1 MPKIISWAAYFLDV
15 STSAARVLVGCG
27 APVVVSI
34 TSHNTRMFLPP
45 RIGSLQVNTGLS
57 MQSDLSPV
65 ACSVEEPSN
74 PQIGGVFTL
83 SFKIFVLERSMGVG

>member
-1 MPKIISWAAYFLDV
+1 M
-15 STSAARVLVGCG
+15 
-27 APVVVSI
+27 

-45 RIGSLQVNTGLS
+45 RIGSLQVKTGFN

-65 ACSVEEPSN
+65 ACSVDEPSK

-83 SFKIFVLERSMGVG
+83 SFRILVFERSCGVGWCPSIQMYSA